1 MKVKQIFDLAIKK
14 GIKADPRGE
23 KGVEEYL
30 ENVKK
35 EFDNCKPK
43 DEKYLDHE
51 RLVNPYMDSRIH
63 NDDGKT
69 EVKRVL
75 VGIDIDEA
83 EILLATQLSERG
95 KNIDLA
101 ISHHPIGYGLA
112 HLHSVMDM
120 QVEIFVKAGVPVH
133 VAEKLME
140 KRISEVSRGIHP
152 INHYR
157 ATDMAKLLN
166 VNLINTHTTADN
178 LVSEFLENHFATR
191 KPKLIGDMID
201 SLLEIPEYEEA
212 KKRGA
217 GPSLFTGNLKHRV
230 GKYLVEMT
238 GGTSP
243 SDDIYKE
250 LSRYGISTTVGM
262 HMGDS
267 AKKKASEHHMNV
279 VIAGHMASDSLGMNL
294 FLDELEKEG
303 IEITPCSGL
312 IRVSR
317 VNKK

>member
-1 MKVKQIFDLAIKK
+1 MKVKEIFDLAVKK
-14 GIKADPRGE
+14 GMKADPRGE
-23 KGVEEYL
+23 VGVKEYL

-35 EFDNCKPK
+35 ESKDLKPK
-43 DEKYLDHE
+43 DEKFFDLE

-63 NDDGKT
+63 NDNGS

-75 VGIDIDEA
+75 AGIDIDEG
-83 EILLATQLSERG
+83 ELLLASQLSERG
-95 KNIDLA
+95 NKVDLA
-101 ISHHPIGYGLA
+101 IGHHPVGYGLA

-133 VAEKLME
+133 VAEKIME
-140 KRISEVSRGIHP
+140 KRISEVGRGVHP

-157 ATDMAKLLN
+157 TTDMAKLLD

-178 LVSEFLENHFATR
+178 LVSEFLENHFAKR
-191 KPKLIGDMID
+191 KPKLISDMID
-201 SLLEIPEYEEA
+201 CLLEIPEYEEA

-217 GPSLFTGNLKHRV
+217 GPSLFTGNPKHHV

-250 LSRYGISTTVGM
+250 LSRVGISTTIGM
-262 HMGDS
+262 HMRDD
-267 AKKKASEHHMNV
+267 AKKKASKHHMNV
-279 VIAGHMASDSLGMNL
+279 LIAGHMASDSLGMNL
-294 FLDELEKEG
+294 FLDELEKKG
-303 IEITPCSGL
+303 IEVTPCSGL

-317 VNKK
+317 VKKK